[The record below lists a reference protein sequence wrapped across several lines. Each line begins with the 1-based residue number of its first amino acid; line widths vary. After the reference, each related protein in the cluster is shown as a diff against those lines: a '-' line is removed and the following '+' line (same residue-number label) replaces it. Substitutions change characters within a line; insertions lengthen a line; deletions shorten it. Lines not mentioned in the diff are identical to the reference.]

1 MTMKKILFLSSL
13 AIAAAFTVSCNK
25 ENIEGEG
32 IPTDGEAVLFAAPS
46 VINASSASTKTTLD
60 GTSILWAEG
69 DAITLFGENGAPVE
83 YTLVSG
89 AGTKS
94 GQFENQAV
102 AGQVTAYAVY
112 PATENTLADS
122 KVAVTVAAA
131 QNYVADGFPTDYP
144 MAAVTENG
152 TDFTFEN
159 LATVLRLQLKGDA
172 TVASVT
178 VRTLGE
184 NEYIAG
190 AAAIDFTSGTPVLAA
205 SAEGAASAVTLN
217 CGDGVALS
225 TDNETSFN
233 FILIPGDYSGFEV
246 TVTDANGHET
256 VRTTGALELL
266 AGTVKGFEAALDIYS
281 TPHGWNLTGSFTNDW
296 SSWINLNEFNG
307 LAYFMNV
314 EIPES
319 NSFKVRYNDTWY
331 GLGTDSNQT
340 NPISVDKRVAI
351 YIDSDNNGKGN
362 MSVPAGTYDIYYD
375 IEWNS
380 ITFRTAGTS
389 PFSIIGLGGDWY
401 NDKEMTFENGYFVYR
416 NAEFTSDNASFKIR
430 TTGAEWTDYNI
441 GISKPAGEG
450 TPLPTFDPDTDI
462 DVVKLSGENI
472 TMKTT
477 GTYDIWF
484 DFGAKKV
491 WVMTPGQ
498 VPAAE

>member
-1 MTMKKILFLSSL
+1 MTMKKILFLSIL
-13 AIAAAFTVSCNK
+13 ALAAAFTVSCNK

-205 SAEGAASAVTLN
+205 SAEGAASAVTLD

-225 TDNETSFN
+225 AENETVFN
-233 FILIPGDYSGFEV
+233 LILIPGEYSGFEV
-246 TVTDANGHET
+246 TVTDANGAET

-281 TPHGWNLTGSFTNDW
+281 TPQGWNLTGSFNDMNWGNDW
-296 SSWINLNEFNG
+296 IDLKQSDVFFIFKG
-307 LAYFMNV
+307 L
-314 EIPES
+314 EIPEGGE
-319 NSFKVRYNDTWY
+319 FKIRYGSGEWY
-331 GLGTDSNQT
+331 GCSSESANKNTAVRLDGGSN
-340 NPISVDKRVAI
+340 ISVV
-351 YIDSDNNGKGN
+351 
-362 MSVPAGTYDIYYD
+362 AGTYDLYFDQMPHCVFIMD
-375 IEWNS
+375 EGETPSFGIVGDFNNWGADGDDVKLTMDDEGIFVAKNV
-380 ITFRTAGTS
+380 TFVAG
-389 PFSIIGLGGDWY
+389 
-401 NDKEMTFENGYFVYR
+401 
-416 NAEFTSDNASFKIR
+416 AFKIR
-430 TTGAEWTDYNI
+430 AYNDSDWAYSI
-441 GISKPAGEG
+441 GSASTVEIDSAISV
-450 TPLPTFDPDTDI
+450 LNDR
-462 DVVKLSGENI
+462 SSSNI
-472 TMKTT
+472 TAIA
-477 GTYDIWF
+477 GTYDVYF
-484 DFGAKKV
+484 DLSQMKV

-498 VPAAE
+498 VPAE

>member
-25 ENIEGEG
+25 ENIEGDG
-32 IPTDGEAVLFAAPS
+32 ITTDGEAVLFAAPS

-94 GQFENQAV
+94 GQFGNQAA

-112 PATENTLADS
+112 PATENTLAES

-131 QNYVADGFPTDYP
+131 QNYTADGFPTDYP

-190 AAAIDFTSGTPVLAA
+190 AATIDFTSGTPVLAA

-225 TDNETSFN
+225 AENETVFN
-233 FILIPGDYSGFEV
+233 FILIPGEYSGFEV

-281 TPHGWNLTGSFTNDW
+281 TPQGWNLTGSNYGWGKSWVDLYEARGLYSCKNVNMAANEEFKILWSGDW
-296 SSWINLNEFNG
+296 SNQAFGASELTINKGVGLTNG
-307 LAYFMNV
+307 AANLKIA
-314 EIPES
+314 EDGI
-319 NSFKVRYNDTWY
+319 
-331 GLGTDSNQT
+331 
-340 NPISVDKRVAI
+340 
-351 YIDSDNNGKGN
+351 
-362 MSVPAGTYDIYYD
+362 YDIYFDQMTKYIFVMEQGKTPTFGLAGDINNWGNDGDPD
-375 IEWNS
+375 IE
-380 ITFRTAGTS
+380 
-389 PFSIIGLGGDWY
+389 
-401 NDKEMTFENGYFVYR
+401 MTMENGYFV
-416 NAEFTSDNASFKIR
+416 AKSVEFPAGGFKIR
-430 TTGAEWTDYNI
+430 LGNAWDPNVYNI
-441 GISKPAGEG
+441 GPEENYPVS
-450 TPLPTFDPDTDI
+450 DTNVAIPVINNDGHA
-462 DVVKLSGENI
+462 SNNI
-472 TMKTT
+472 IVPE

-484 DFGAKKV
+484 DLGAMTV

-498 VPAAE
+498 VPAE